1 MSWRRQAPVLS
12 PVSRRGLVDG
22 FSAAVGLRAS
32 VHAEVSS
39 ALKQR
44 YGSLDAVLT
53 DSGTSALI
61 LALRKIVGPGGTVAY
76 PAYGCIDLTTAAL
89 GAGVRVRLYDVDS
102 ATLSP
107 DLDSVR
113 AVISRGVDAI
123 VVAHLYGYPAD
134 MVGVTKIAA
143 DQGIPVIEDAAQG
156 AGGSLFGALLGSI
169 GDVSILSFGRGKGT
183 TAGAGGALLVRTP
196 ELAEWTSSV
205 RSDLEIGSRGG
216 REVVSLTAQRL
227 LSHPYLYRLPSS
239 MPGLR
244 LGEMVY
250 RSPRSPRAM
259 SSAGAAVL
267 RWALR
272 DELRQISS
280 RRECANH
287 LLARVPGSTCV
298 RAIRPI
304 PGGESGFLRFALID
318 TRGTL
323 TPSVDLGAL
332 RGYPTTLAQHSQL
345 VPLIAAGEAAGP
357 GSEFLR
363 DRLFTVPTHFR
374 VNEDDLVRLTDWL
387 ESPEAES
394 GALVPA
400 T

>member
-12 PVSRRGLVDG
+12 RVSPRGLLDG
-22 FSAAVGLRAS
+22 LGAAVGLRAGA
-32 VHAEVSS
+32 HAEVSS

-44 YGSLDAVLT
+44 YGSLDLVLA

-61 LALRKIVGPGGTVAY
+61 LALRKVVGPGATVAY
-76 PAYGCIDLTTAAL
+76 PSYGCIDLTTAAI
-89 GAGVRVRLYDVDS
+89 GAGVRVRLYDLDP

-134 MVGVTKIAA
+134 IVGVSNIAA
-143 DQGIPVIEDAAQG
+143 DHGIPVIEDAAQG
-156 AGGSLFGALLGSI
+156 AGGTLFGALLGSI

-196 ELAEWTSSV
+196 ALAEWTSRERSV
-205 RSDLEIGSRGG
+205 LARGSSGG
-216 REVVSLTAQRL
+216 KEVVSLVAQRL
-227 LSHPYLYRLPSS
+227 LTHPYLYRLPSS
-239 MPGLR
+239 IPGLK

-250 RSPRSPRAM
+250 RAPRSPRAM

-272 DELRQISS
+272 DEPRQISS
-280 RRECANH
+280 RRERANA
-287 LLARVPGSTCV
+287 LLARLARSSAVK
-298 RAIRPI
+298 AICPI
-304 PGGESGFLRFALID
+304 QGGESGFLRFALID
-318 TRGTL
+318 ARGSL
-323 TPSVDLGAL
+323 TPSMDLGAR
-332 RGYPTTLAQHSQL
+332 RGYPMTLAQHSQL
-345 VPLIAAGEAAGP
+345 APLIAAGESAGP
-357 GSEFLR
+357 GAELLR
-363 DRLFTVPTHFR
+363 DRLFTLPTHFR
-374 VNEDDLVRLTDWL
+374 VNESDLAGVSEWVGRPNADLR
-387 ESPEAES
+387 
-394 GALVPA
+394 ALVPA